1 MDEEKK
7 GQEVN
12 LLDVD
17 LDTVIEEE
25 GKRSKKKRKTLAI
38 IVTALL
44 AIVIV
49 AFIVFQYVQGTKRA
63 ALYQEATAAQENE
76 DYETAIALFEQ
87 LGNYEDSPD
96 QMSRAKLMQELTENQ
111 VISLVNDTFARSS
124 AACDIE
130 IELPEKRLV
139 ANGYADFSSNG
150 ETALTVEELRTW
162 EKLTKLANDL
172 YDKTKTQI
180 NKSEM
185 EVPLT
190 VSILSAPTN
199 DLLYQVADGEE
210 VYAKIDLAREK
221 DNAMGVI
228 FAQMILHENN
238 KDYEAVCEAW
248 DTGNKG
254 YFALED
260 YEEAKQCYYAAK
272 EKLVE
277 PILKEVK
284 ALAESGD
291 YQGACNYWDTHNEN
305 GRYKLID
312 SAELS
317 DYYNYSLAC
326 GIYHG
331 QGTYTLEELSNAHTA
346 LGAVSSGFKEA
357 AALKE
362 EVSNIVEPLLGTY
375 HHSSSPLGDGSGY
388 RWWTSEYTI
397 TLTKSGATMTTEMR
411 ESTSYSGDGTVI
423 FNTRNEY
430 QAVCVIEDGKL
441 LRVDLLDEKTGKK
454 SDTLKLTGNIMMVS
468 SDGEGGLEFYKIA

>member
-1 MDEEKK
+1 MDVEKK
-7 GQEVN
+7 DQEVN

-25 GKRSKKKRKTLAI
+25 GERSKKKRKTLAI

-44 AIVIV
+44 AIVII

-150 ETALTVEELRTW
+150 ETALTVEELRAW

-172 YDKTKTQI
+172 YNKTETQI

-185 EVPLT
+185 EVSLT
-190 VSILSAPTN
+190 VNILSAPTN
-199 DLLYQVADGEE
+199 DLLYQVVDGEE
-210 VYAKIDLAREK
+210 VYAKIDLEREK

-291 YQGACNYWDTHNEN
+291 YQGACNYWDTHNED

-312 SAELS
+312 SVELS
-317 DYYNYSLAC
+317 DYYNYSLALSFYP
-326 GIYHG
+326 GRNS
-331 QGTYTLEELSNAHTA
+331 YTPRELVDVYEALDKVSHEFKNAS
-346 LGAVSSGFKEA
+346 V
-357 AALKE
+357 LKE
-362 EVSNIVEPLLGTY
+362 EVLNIVQPVIGSFIHNSMLIAGWQDTFKIIIAGEEAAMAIESSAGNIATKYKPVCIVNGGKLEQVNLIKETTGEKAYTLKISGNVLTAT
-375 HHSSSPLGDGSGY
+375 SSSGS
-388 RWWTSEYTI
+388 SLEYY
-397 TLTKSGATMTTEMR
+397 R
-411 ESTSYSGDGTVI
+411 ES
-423 FNTRNEY
+423 
-430 QAVCVIEDGKL
+430 
-441 LRVDLLDEKTGKK
+441 
-454 SDTLKLTGNIMMVS
+454 
-468 SDGEGGLEFYKIA
+468 